1 MIWLLAGLCFVL
13 WVGYGFWMRRS
24 ADRLRAKMHG
34 MGRRA
39 RALLGSAGLLF
50 GLALLAAGLY
60 FVWALGGLGPDGL
73 LPWAWV
79 TVGLVGLAFVHI
91 QLLGTAAMVTL
102 VLDEV
107 TARRREASLNQEQE
121 QK

>member
-1 MIWLLAGLCFVL
+1 MIWLQAGACFVL

-24 ADRLRAKMHG
+24 ADRLRARMHG

-39 RALLGSAGLLF
+39 RALLGSVGLLF

-73 LPWAWV
+73 RPWAWV
-79 TVGLVGLAFVHI
+79 TVGLVGLAFVHL